1 MGMLGKGGGIVIG
14 LILVVTGFLLKSGLI
29 EWLLDMMGWILI
41 FVGII
46 TFVVSLVGLVS
57 GGKGRSR
64 GY

>member
-14 LILVVTGFLLKSGLI
+14 LILVVTGFLLMSGLI

-46 TFVVSLVGLVS
+46 TLVVSLVGLVS